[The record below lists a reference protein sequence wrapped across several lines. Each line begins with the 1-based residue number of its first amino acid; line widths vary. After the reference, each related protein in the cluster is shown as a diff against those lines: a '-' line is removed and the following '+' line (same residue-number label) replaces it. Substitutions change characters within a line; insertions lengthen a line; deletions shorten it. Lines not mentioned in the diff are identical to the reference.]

1 MTDYHFYR
9 PEDGHRLAHS
19 PLNAIVAPRPIGWI
33 STIGQ
38 DGTRNLAP
46 YSFFNLI
53 NYDPPLITFAS
64 SEWKDTVANIEATGE
79 FVWNLATRA
88 QAEAMNATS
97 ASVEAGVDE
106 FTLAKLDTLPSS
118 IVKPPRVAGS
128 PVHFECKMTQLIRLE
143 DRHGEELDQWLVVG
157 EAVGIHIDPAMLE
170 DGVYQTARP
179 VPIMRGGGPADYFA
193 ITEDALFKMKRPD

>member
-64 SEWKDTVANIEATGE
+64 SGWKDTVANIEATGE

-193 ITEDALFKMKRPD
+193 ISEDALFKMKRPD

>member
-9 PEDGHRLAHS
+9 PEEGHRLPHS

-33 STIGQ
+33 STIGK

-53 NYDPPLITFAS
+53 NYDPPLIAFAS
-64 SEWKDTVANIEATGE
+64 SGWTVANIEASGE

-88 QAEAMNATS
+88 QAEAMNASS
-97 ASVEAGVDE
+97 ASVEPGVDE
-106 FTLAKLDTLPSS
+106 FALAKLGTLPSS
-118 IVKPPRVAGS
+118 IVAPPRVAGS

-143 DRHGEELDQWLVVG
+143 DRHGDELDQWLVIG

-179 VPIMRGGGPADYFA
+179 VPITRGGGPADYFA
-193 ITEDALFKMKRPD
+193 ITQDALFRMKRPD

>member
-64 SEWKDTVANIEATGE
+64 SGWKDTVANIEATGE

-118 IVKPPRVAGS
+118 IVKPPRVAGC

-193 ITEDALFKMKRPD
+193 ISEDALFKMKRPD

>member
-9 PEDGHRLAHS
+9 PDDGHRLAHS

-64 SEWKDTVANIEATGE
+64 SGWKDTVANIEATGE

>member
-64 SEWKDTVANIEATGE
+64 SGWKDTVANIEATGE

>member
-9 PEDGHRLAHS
+9 PEEGHRLPHS

-33 STIGQ
+33 STIGK

-53 NYDPPLITFAS
+53 NYDPPLVAFAS
-64 SEWKDTVANIEATGE
+64 SGWKDTVANIEASGE

-88 QAEAMNATS
+88 QAEAMNASS
-97 ASVEAGVDE
+97 ASVEPGVDE
-106 FTLAKLDTLPSS
+106 FALAKLGTLPSS
-118 IVKPPRVAGS
+118 IVAPPRVAGS

-143 DRHGEELDQWLVVG
+143 DRHGDELDQWLVIG

-179 VPIMRGGGPADYFA
+179 VPITRGGGPADYFA
-193 ITEDALFKMKRPD
+193 ITQDALFRMKRPD